1 MPSTLL
7 LRQYIKMML
16 TENVDSNNPINDTN
30 IIDAIETAW
39 QNPQEF
45 VNEKNPFIAM
55 QIVTKQMRL
64 KPISSGEIGS
74 SRIVFLID
82 DDKVLKL
89 ARNEK
94 GIAQNELE
102 AVAGQDPTVD
112 KILARVLEYSEEY
125 AWLISQRVNPISSEK
140 EFEAMAGITW
150 NELRKTLGAKEREE
164 LNVTAVPEK
173 SPKKQTPTPISSSC
187 LTGPAFVNYIK
198 SFLERYS
205 GMLVGDIAKP
215 DSWGSTKDGCL
226 VLLDYGI
233 TKKKFDQL
241 YK

>member
-1 MPSTLL
+1 MA
-7 LRQYIKMML
+7 L
-16 TENVDSNNPINDTN
+16 TENADSNNLINDTN
-30 IIDAIETAW
+30 TIDTIETAW

-45 VNEKNPFIAM
+45 VNEKNPFLAM
-55 QIVTKQMRL
+55 QIAAKQMGL
-64 KPISSGEIGS
+64 NPISSGEIGS

-82 DDKVLKL
+82 NDKVLKL

-94 GIAQNELE
+94 GLAQNELE

-112 KILARVLEYSEEY
+112 KILAKVLEYSEEY

-140 EFEAMAGITW
+140 EFEAITGITW

-164 LNVTAVPEK
+164 LNVTVVPEK
-173 SPKKQTPTPISSSC
+173 GAKKQTSASISSSLC
-187 LTGPAFVNYIK
+187 LTGSAFVNYIK

-205 GMLVGDIAKP
+205 GMLIGDIAKP
-215 DSWGSTKDGCL
+215 DSWGLTKNGCL